1 MREEQRAVSARTVSS
16 ITLLS
21 VRCKI
26 GNCKAG
32 KSSKCYLYAALSDGE
47 KAELYTC
54 EWVADPETYVVEEQ
68 IHSAVFEVDMWM
80 MTLTEN
86 PGTEQEKVY
95 TRTVSKG
102 NSFMVDERHLAIVEA
117 DVSGKGI
124 PLWWVLAFLGICT
137 KVCRSMCA
145 SKDD

>member
-1 MREEQRAVSARTVSS
+1 M
-16 ITLLS
+16 LS

>member
-1 MREEQRAVSARTVSS
+1 MQNRKLQSR
-16 ITLLS
+16 
-21 VRCKI
+21 
-26 GNCKAG
+26 

-102 NSFMVDERHLAIVEA
+102 NDIQVCLAP
-117 DVSGKGI
+117 DHSGE
-124 PLWWVLAFLGICT
+124 P
-137 KVCRSMCA
+137 
-145 SKDD
+145 